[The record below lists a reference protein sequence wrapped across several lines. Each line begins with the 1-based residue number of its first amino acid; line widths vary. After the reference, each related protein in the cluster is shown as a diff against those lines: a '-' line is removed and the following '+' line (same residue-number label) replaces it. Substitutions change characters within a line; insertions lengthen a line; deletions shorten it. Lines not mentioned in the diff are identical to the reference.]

1 MNSDN
6 FCISAHV
13 RAGSTG
19 SMKSFM
25 AASTGSSINP
35 KEELRCILEQ
45 QQQGHQQPLTCMDV
59 VGGTVFTGS
68 QDHTL
73 KVCNTLLGL
82 ITLSNSHFVRG
93 MPFLLTF
100 LDLYFLINYLN
111 NYNIFHMS

>member
-1 MNSDN
+1 M
-6 FCISAHV
+6 FVAAHV

-25 AASTGSSINP
+25 ANSGAGSSINP

-73 KVCNTLLGL
+73 KVCAYR
-82 ITLSNSHFVRG
+82 FKC
-93 MPFLLTF
+93 M
-100 LDLYFLINYLN
+100 FLIK
-111 NYNIFHMS
+111 